1 MEAHSCRCSSVSQC
15 DKSVTE
21 SLYSKWK
28 HLTHLNTH
36 SCFFLV
42 EVNIKTM
49 FIQVSKQV
57 FNPQFKNMLLVNCNP
72 IKKCNSWEFPLSI
85 QILSFKSHF
94 WVSQFSSSLQ
104 FIFCDLK
111 MLRKSSQRLMYFSI
125 RMMFCSSSPQIFPS
139 RCWEEPSMW
148 LDHTA
153 LNSQANK
160 WMGRCKTWQR
170 HLLLPKSWRLQWN
183 PSSGSAALSGIK
195 V

>member
-1 MEAHSCRCSSVSQC
+1 MEAHSCRRSSQC
-15 DKSVTE
+15 PSVTE
-21 SLYSKWK
+21 SLHSKWK
-28 HLTHLNTH
+28 HFTLLNSYT
-36 SCFFLV
+36 CFFLM
-42 EVNIKTM
+42 EVNIETV

-57 FNPQFKNMLLVNCNP
+57 FNPHFKNMLIVICNP
-72 IKKCNSWEFPLSI
+72 IKKLNSWEFPLSI

-111 MLRKSSQRLMYFSI
+111 VFRNPHKDWWISLSGW
-125 RMMFCSSSPQIFPS
+125 CSAQIFPS
-139 RCWEEPSMW
+139 GCCGEASVW

-153 LNSQANK
+153 LNSQAKK

>member
-1 MEAHSCRCSSVSQC
+1 
-15 DKSVTE
+15 
-21 SLYSKWK
+21 
-28 HLTHLNTH
+28 
-36 SCFFLV
+36 
-42 EVNIKTM
+42 M
-49 FIQVSKQV
+49 FIQVWKQV
-57 FNPQFKNMLLVNCNP
+57 FNPQFKNMLIVNCNP
-72 IKKCNSWEFPLSI
+72 IKKFNSWEFPLSF

-104 FIFCDLK
+104 FIFCDLE
-111 MLRKSSQRLMYFSI
+111 MLRSPHKDWWISIWGWCSTQALPKYFLVGAKEN
-125 RMMFCSSSPQIFPS
+125 PA
-139 RCWEEPSMW
+139 W

-153 LNSQANK
+153 PNSQANK